1 MYCFSPKL
9 HSTSPVSAVESGVES
24 GVKSGVESGVKSAV
38 ESGVKSGVKSGVES
52 GVKSGVK
59 SGDPEMSQLQ
69 IMSSDDG
76 LSETQK
82 LEVTVR
88 PHDDEK
94 EEVIGKDLMEFS
106 QLPSNSFPPHV

>member
-1 MYCFSPKL
+1 MKECIVFPKL
-9 HSTSPVSAVESGVES
+9 HSTSRVSGVES
-24 GVKSGVESGVKSAV
+24 GVKSGVESGVKS
-38 ESGVKSGVKSGVES
+38 GVKCGVES
-52 GVKSGVK
+52 GVKSGD
-59 SGDPEMSQLQ
+59 SEMSQLQ

-106 QLPSNSFPPHV
+106 QLPSNSFPPHVWSFRISDNSK